1 MYKCLIVMN
10 LVPHTFPQ
18 RLSPDVLSA
27 PSSQE
32 SSQKQHLQHEAVSQL
47 QSPVGF
53 SDDKESSTT
62 NVVEA
67 QLEQKQLNSINIE
80 RPHQQNLCYKQ
91 LISFN
96 YSVSIKSQPVSQH
109 L

>member
-1 MYKCLIVMN
+1 MN

-32 SSQKQHLQHEAVSQL
+32 SSPKQHLQHEAVSQL

-53 SDDKESSTT
+53 SDNKESSTM

-67 QLEQKQLNSINIE
+67 QLEQKQLNSVKDYLTCSSFF
-80 RPHQQNLCYKQ
+80 LCSTDT
-91 LISFN
+91 LD
-96 YSVSIKSQPVSQH
+96 
-109 L
+109 